1 MVVTD
6 AVATFL
12 AEHKARLAGAKLCH
26 VPALAERAVSHAMA
40 ALESAD
46 LSQQTLQ

>member
-1 MVVTD
+1 MNCAD

-12 AEHKARLAGAKLCH
+12 AEHKTRLAGAKLRH
-26 VPALAERAVSHAMA
+26 VPALVERAASHAMA